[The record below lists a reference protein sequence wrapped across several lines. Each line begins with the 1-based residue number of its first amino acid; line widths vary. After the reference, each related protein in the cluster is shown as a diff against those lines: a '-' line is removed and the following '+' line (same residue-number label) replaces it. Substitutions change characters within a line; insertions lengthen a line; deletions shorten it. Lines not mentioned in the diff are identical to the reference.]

1 MIQLNSIS
9 KVYGKDSNS
18 VQALIDININIEK
31 GDMLAIIGPSGSG
44 KSTLLNILGLL
55 DEKSSG
61 TYLLNSIDIDK
72 LTEKEKAR
80 YRNQL
85 VGFVVQD
92 FALVEDYTV
101 MQNIEL
107 PLIYS
112 TKKYSKKDIK
122 IKVQEVLDKVGLN
135 EKINTLS
142 NNLSGG
148 QRQRVSIARALINNP
163 EIILADEPTGSLD
176 STTSKEIMKLF
187 TELNKNGKT
196 IILITHDRNIANYC
210 NKIIEIKDGSII

>member
-85 VGFVVQD
+85 IGFVVQD